1 MRAPRSTARS
11 DLRALAAC
19 LAILAGPAAAGEVYR
34 WVDAD
39 GKAHFSDTP
48 PVRQKVEKIE
58 IRPVMPSPPAATT
71 QGRSWQQQVEESNL
85 RRARQEKQEKA
96 DERNKQQAEQK
107 CLAARR
113 SLDALNRGR
122 PLYRVDKNGER
133 VYLEDDQRKAEAEA
147 AQRRVEADCR

>member
-19 LAILAGPAAAGEVYR
+19 LAILAGPALAGEVYR
-34 WVDAD
+34 WVDEQ

-48 PVRQKVEKIE
+48 PVQRKAEKIE
-58 IRPVMPSPPAATT
+58 IRPVMPSSPAAAT
-71 QGRSWQQQVEESNL
+71 QGRSWQQQVEDSNL
-85 RRARQEKQEKA
+85 RRNQQEKREKA
-96 DERNKQQAEQK
+96 EEHDKQQAEQK

-113 SLDALNRGR
+113 SLDILNRGR
-122 PLYRVDKNGER
+122 PLYRVDKSGER

-147 AQRRVEADCR
+147 ARRRIEADCR